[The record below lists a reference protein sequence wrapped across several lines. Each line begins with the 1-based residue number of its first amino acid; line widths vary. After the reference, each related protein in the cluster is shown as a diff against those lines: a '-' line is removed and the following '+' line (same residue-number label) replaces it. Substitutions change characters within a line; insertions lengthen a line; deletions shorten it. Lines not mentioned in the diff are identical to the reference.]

1 MAERGIGVLA
11 VHEITSKFRE
21 TRIMPDDQQGVYGSG
36 CSFNK
41 AAQDINIGSVEQIF
55 DFAGRFLR
63 KFLQHAIERVARTPG
78 R

>member
-1 MAERGIGVLA
+1 
-11 VHEITSKFRE
+11 
-21 TRIMPDDQQGVYGSG
+21 MPDDQQGVYGSG